1 MARLLPKREPRKE
14 PLVLVLVL
22 LPPGLFPAPGL
33 STLLETP
40 PTPVPA
46 VVCCCPGPPPTP
58 VPGLRMGR

>member
-1 MARLLPKREPRKE
+1 MLPNREPRKE
-14 PLVLVLVL
+14 PLLLVL
-22 LPPGLFPAPGL
+22 LPTGPLPEPAL

-58 VPGLRMGR
+58 DPGLRMGR